1 MQAARPIVILL
12 FLLISG
18 ALSHVASADDS
29 VRCSGQILQTGDPA
43 IKVQRYCGRPTFV
56 DPWNGGPGLAY
67 GQPFNMESWTYNR
80 GPGQLI
86 QIFVF
91 RNGRVE
97 AIDNAGY
104 GFRPGQGQQD
114 CSRGGI
120 ANGMSKYELVTECG
134 DPAQSSGHFIYSSR
148 FSNGG
153 QSYYLNRGVFPV
165 YRETWV
171 YNFGASRLLREI
183 TLENGRV
190 IDNQTLGRGF

>member
-1 MQAARPIVILL
+1 MHAARSIAIGLL
-12 FLLISG
+12 VVLG
-18 ALSHVASADDS
+18 CALSSVAWAGDS

-43 IKVQRYCGRPTFV
+43 IKVQRYCGPPTFV
-56 DPWNGGPGLAY
+56 DPWNGGSGLAY

-97 AIDNAGY
+97 AIESAGY
-104 GFRPGQGQQD
+104 GFLAGQGSID

-120 ANGMSKYELVTECG
+120 ANGMSKYELVAECG
-134 DPAQSSGHFIYSSR
+134 DPAQSSGHFIFSSR
-148 FSNGG
+148 FSTGG
-153 QSYYLNRGVFPV
+153 QDVYLNRGVFPV

-171 YNFGASRLLREI
+171 YNFGPSRLLREI

-190 IDNQTLGRGF
+190 VSNQTLGRGF